1 MSKENERTNDDLM
14 QKNKP
19 SLLNHSGLT
28 NETLRL
34 PDEVL
39 ETTMDEVKSA
49 NIHYELP

>member
-1 MSKENERTNDDLM
+1 MPKEAKGTNDDLM

-19 SLLNHSGLT
+19 SLLNDAELT

-39 ETTMDEVKSA
+39 GTTMDEVKSA